1 MFDFL
6 FSLLTVDTAGWGASE
21 GPRVV
26 DLSAPE
32 MFFLAK
38 LFLNGKVTELGSP
51 PRTGMN
57 KTFVTLGVFHF
68 CVASRSRT
76 PSQDC
81 FEGMDCPPPTLC
93 GCNDLP
99 QVLFTLRQYIRD
111 GDEEVRGRRARALL
125 RDRLREHWESETCM
139 RDVAWGWGVLCYPHP
154 CAPF

>member
-51 PRTGMN
+51 PTHWYEQDICYSWG
-57 KTFVTLGVFHF
+57 FPFLC
-68 CVASRSRT
+68 CVALTYPFSR
-76 PSQDC
+76 
-81 FEGMDCPPPTLC
+81 
-93 GCNDLP
+93 
-99 QVLFTLRQYIRD
+99 LF
-111 GDEEVRGRRARALL
+111 
-125 RDRLREHWESETCM
+125 
-139 RDVAWGWGVLCYPHP
+139 
-154 CAPF
+154 